1 MKALALAAVLLG
13 ALPAAAAAPAREFAP
28 PVGQPHPFALPAKQ
42 QLRLPNGLAVT
53 LVPFGTV
60 PKTTILVALRT
71 GNVADGDKNGLADL
85 VASLLKEGAAS
96 RDAAGVARAA
106 AEMGGNLEVGAGPD
120 QLSVSLDVLAE
131 HAGDAIALIADLLRR
146 PRLPPQQLAR
156 LKADMRRQMAIA
168 RAQPQSI
175 AGEAYGHLLWG
186 DSVYGRTLPSD
197 AQIDAMTIDD
207 VQHFVATEFGAA
219 RTHVYVAGR
228 LDRDAIEAALRAAFG
243 DWAAGPPPRAGAPQG
258 SRARVVRLI
267 DRPGAAQST
276 ILMGLPV
283 PVPAAPGFMRLS
295 LANAL
300 FGGSLLSRLDQNL
313 REDKGYTYGASS
325 HITPY
330 QGVAG
335 WSLATDVNAPQ
346 TAAALAEIFRELERL
361 RAEPPPAEELK
372 RIQNYRAG
380 TFVLGASSRPGLLA
394 QLAFLD
400 QQGLGDDWLTHY
412 VEHVYAVTPAEV
424 RAAAAEALDPQAMTL
439 VIVGDLAKIKPGVL
453 ALEALQGADFR

>member
-1 MKALALAAVLLG
+1 V
-13 ALPAAAAAPAREFAP
+13 
-28 PVGQPHPFALPAKQ
+28 
-42 QLRLPNGLAVT
+42 PNGLAVT

-207 VQHFVATEFGAA
+207 VQHFVATEFGAV

-267 DRPGAAQST
+267 DRPGA
-276 ILMGLPV
+276 
-283 PVPAAPGFMRLS
+283 
-295 LANAL
+295 
-300 FGGSLLSRLDQNL
+300 
-313 REDKGYTYGASS
+313 
-325 HITPY
+325 
-330 QGVAG
+330 
-335 WSLATDVNAPQ
+335 
-346 TAAALAEIFRELERL
+346 
-361 RAEPPPAEELK
+361 
-372 RIQNYRAG
+372 
-380 TFVLGASSRPGLLA
+380 
-394 QLAFLD
+394 
-400 QQGLGDDWLTHY
+400 
-412 VEHVYAVTPAEV
+412 
-424 RAAAAEALDPQAMTL
+424 
-439 VIVGDLAKIKPGVL
+439 
-453 ALEALQGADFR
+453 